1 MANLPPNLPARFNP
15 VAAEL
20 EAGPARAQV
29 QQSLQQEA
37 TRQGVREEARE
48 VAANALVQR
57 AKKAVQLAVVQQGSG
72 DPRDTLPGLTAIAD
86 RPELLNNIGL
96 G

>member
-1 MANLPPNLPARFNP
+1 MANLPPNLPAHFNP

-20 EAGPARAQV
+20 KAGPALAQV

-37 TRQGVREEARE
+37 TRREVRQEARE
-48 VAANALVQR
+48 TAANLLAQQAKTAVQR
-57 AKKAVQLAVVQQGSG
+57 AMLQQGSG
-72 DPRDTLPGLTAIAD
+72 DPRDILPGLTTIAD

-96 G
+96 

>member
-1 MANLPPNLPARFNP
+1 MANLPPNLPAHFNP

-20 EAGPARAQV
+20 KAGPGPAQV

-48 VAANALVQR
+48 AAANALVQR

-72 DPRDTLPGLTAIAD
+72 DPRDILPGLTTIAD

-96 G
+96 

>member
-1 MANLPPNLPARFNP
+1 MANLPPNMPAHFNP

-20 EAGPARAQV
+20 KAGPAPAQV

-37 TRQGVREEARE
+37 TRQGVRNEARE
-48 VAANALVQR
+48 AAANALAQR
-57 AKKAVQLAVVQQGSG
+57 AKKAVQLAVLQQGSG
-72 DPRDTLPGLTAIAD
+72 DPRSTLPGLTTIAD

-96 G
+96 

>member
-1 MANLPPNLPARFNP
+1 MANLPPGLPAHFNP

-20 EAGPARAQV
+20 KAGPAPAQM

-37 TRQGVREEARE
+37 TRQDVRNEARE
-48 VAANALVQR
+48 AAANALVQR
-57 AKKAVQLAVVQQGSG
+57 AKKAVQLAVLQQGSG
-72 DPRDTLPGLTAIAD
+72 DPRATLPGLTTIAD

-96 G
+96 

>member
-1 MANLPPNLPARFNP
+1 MANLPPNLPAHFNP
-15 VAAEL
+15 VATQL
-20 EAGPARAQV
+20 RAGTAVAQV
-29 QQSLQQEA
+29 QQSLQQEE

>member
-1 MANLPPNLPARFNP
+1 MANLPPNLPAHFNP

-20 EAGPARAQV
+20 KAGPAPAQI

-37 TRQGVREEARE
+37 TRQGVLGEAQ
-48 VAANALVQR
+48 VAAANALAQR
-57 AKKAVQLAVVQQGSG
+57 AKKAVHLSVLQQGSG
-72 DPRDTLPGLTAIAD
+72 DPRDILPGLTTIAD

-96 G
+96 